1 MGMGESAG
9 GKAGGAPGGGARRRG
24 GSGDMNVKRLVNLQG
39 EMYSSID
46 EVAAFFDEI
55 WLDSLWTA

>member
-1 MGMGESAG
+1 MGESAG

-24 GSGDMNVKRLVNLQG
+24 GSGNVNVKRLVNLQG

-46 EVAAFFDEI
+46 ETTAFFDEI
-55 WLDSLWTA
+55 WLDSLWMA

>member
-1 MGMGESAG
+1 
-9 GKAGGAPGGGARRRG
+9 
-24 GSGDMNVKRLVNLQG
+24 MNIKRLVNLQG

-46 EVAAFFDEI
+46 EVTAFFDEI